1 MAPIKSTAF
10 GYISMFT
17 DKVEEDN
24 FLVGVGVTYSTT
36 QVFQPGNGYEYL
48 IYTSPGYLKVITG
61 GPVDILLVGGGGG
74 GGNGAQRPPIS
85 NAYSGGGGGA
95 GGYLEKLDFTL
106 PIGEYDI
113 RVGNGGRPG
122 ANIGGSPGDNRLG
135 ASGDPSFV
143 NGPTITELIGYGGG
157 GGGGAFDSPP
167 NTPGSNGSDGGSG
180 GGTLYTVGEGNRTT
194 ATAPA
199 TGSPIP
205 AYLQNIGG
213 TSVQGHPGGD
223 STSVFYAGGGG
234 GAGGAGNEYPRASDI
249 VNGGI
254 GRAAFSDDPG
264 IPPTYG
270 TPGPTPGRYFA
281 GGGGGGG
288 DSGAGIGGD
297 GGGGRGGD
305 DNPPGGLV
313 ASTDGTANT
322 GGGGGGGSG
331 ESSPTYKGKNGGS
344 GIVIVRYKISL

>member
-1 MAPIKSTAF
+1 M
-10 GYISMFT
+10 SMFT

-24 FLVGVGVTYSTT
+24 FLVGIGATYSTT
-36 QVFQPGNGYEYL
+36 QVFQPGNGYEYVFF
-48 IYTSPGYLKVITG
+48 TAPGYLSLGVG
-61 GPVDILLVGGGGG
+61 GQVDLLLVGGGGA
-74 GGNGAQRPPIS
+74 GGNGGQRPSP
-85 NAYSGGGGGA
+85 AVYYGGGGGGA

-106 PIGEYDI
+106 PIGFYEI
-113 RVGNGGRPG
+113 RVGSGGIAVVNSGGPPG
-122 ANIGGSPGDNRLG
+122 YIRLG
-135 ASGDPSFV
+135 TSGDPSTIT
-143 NGPTITELIGYGGG
+143 GPTITDLIAYGGG
-157 GGGGAFDSPP
+157 GGAGAYDTPP
-167 NTPGSNGSDGGSG
+167 NTPASNASDGGSG
-180 GGTLYTVGEGNRTT
+180 GGGAHSQTIGEGNRTT

-234 GAGGAGNEYPRASDI
+234 GAGGAGNEYPQASDI